1 MTTLLSMTVSASAI
15 IAAII
20 VIRSLFIHRLPKRL
34 FVILWAIAALRMLV
48 PFSFSVNIPHENTQP
63 ENVVVREFAP
73 SEPPE
78 LTSGTSGAPNR
89 DLIFGIVWAGGVVIS
104 LGIMT
109 ALHLSSRRELF
120 EALPTDDTE
129 IQSHISAEKFRR
141 KITVKVSDRVTSPLT
156 YGIVNPVIILP
167 KDLPADS
174 EEMRFALAHE
184 LVHIRRFDV
193 LTKLVF
199 TAAACVHWFNPLA
212 WAMFALANQDIEL
225 SCDEAV
231 LKRLGC
237 KREDYAMALIRLEEK
252 RSISAGA
259 AFGRNAVRER
269 IEVTRYNRACPRH
282 TGDVLPDLLP
292 QPARGSPPDIRCRVI
307 ARSGIE
313 HHRL

>member
-1 MTTLLSMTVSASAI
+1 MTTLLSMTVSASVI
-15 IAAII
+15 IATII
-20 VIRSLFIHRLPKRL
+20 VIRSLFVHRLPKRL
-34 FVILWAIAALRMLV
+34 FVILWAAAALRMLV
-48 PFSFSVNIPHENTQP
+48 PFSVSVNIPHENTQS

-78 LTSGTSGAPNR
+78 STSGTSGAPNR

-104 LGIMT
+104 L
-109 ALHLSSRRELF
+109 HLRSRRELS

-129 IQSHISAEKFRR
+129 IQSHIFAEKFRR

-167 KDLPADS
+167 KSLPADS

-193 LTKLVF
+193 LMKLVF

-269 IEVTRYNRACPRH
+269 IEVIMKFKKT
-282 TGDVLPDLLP
+282 TL
-292 QPARGSPPDIRCRVI
+292 AR
-307 ARSGIE
+307 
-313 HHRL
+313 

>member
-129 IQSHISAEKFRR
+129 IQSHISADLTCLRSLFLP
-141 KITVKVSDRVTSPLT
+141 PLRAFI
-156 YGIVNPVIILP
+156 GSILW
-167 KDLPADS
+167 LGQCSRLQIRILSFPA
-174 EEMRFALAHE
+174 M
-184 LVHIRRFDV
+184 
-193 LTKLVF
+193 
-199 TAAACVHWFNPLA
+199 
-212 WAMFALANQDIEL
+212 
-225 SCDEAV
+225 
-231 LKRLGC
+231 KRC
-237 KREDYAMALIRLEEK
+237 
-252 RSISAGA
+252 
-259 AFGRNAVRER
+259 
-269 IEVTRYNRACPRH
+269 
-282 TGDVLPDLLP
+282 
-292 QPARGSPPDIRCRVI
+292 
-307 ARSGIE
+307 
-313 HHRL
+313 